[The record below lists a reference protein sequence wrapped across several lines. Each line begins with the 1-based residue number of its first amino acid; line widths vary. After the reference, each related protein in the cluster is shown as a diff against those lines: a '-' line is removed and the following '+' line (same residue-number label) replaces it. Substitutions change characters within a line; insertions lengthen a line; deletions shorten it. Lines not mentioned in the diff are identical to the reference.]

1 MCIQQNLECL
11 VDKPTRI
18 TATTSTILDQII
30 TNASNFVSKV
40 EVSPPIS
47 TNDHCTIAACRN
59 FRIRKELAYKRLVW
73 QYKEAD
79 FLQFRSALCNT
90 NFDECFQNNDVD
102 YAADKWTEKFLN
114 AARTHVPNKVVT
126 VRPNDSPWYS
136 AELRQMKRRLQRLFH
151 KYKNRRQHVDLE
163 NYKAARTKYQQ
174 SLDEAEAKYK
184 QTLCDSLGNT
194 NDRNTKKWWQQ

>member
-1 MCIQQNLECL
+1 LFVLGDINADFNTPNGRKLYNMCIQQNLECL
-11 VDKPTRI
+11 LDKQTRI

-47 TNDHCTIAACRN
+47 TNDHCTIAACLN

-79 FLQFRSALCNT
+79 FSQFRSELCNT
-90 NFDECFQNNDVD
+90 NFDDCFQNNDVD

-114 AARTHVPNKVVT
+114 AAKTHIPNKVVT

-136 AELRQMKRRLQRLFH
+136 AELRQMNLLHQACTTNVNLLKKGGIPHLVWPLQLPH
-151 KYKNRRQHVDLE
+151 LKI
-163 NYKAARTKYQQ
+163 
-174 SLDEAEAKYK
+174 S
-184 QTLCDSLGNT
+184 TLT
-194 NDRNTKKWWQQ
+194 